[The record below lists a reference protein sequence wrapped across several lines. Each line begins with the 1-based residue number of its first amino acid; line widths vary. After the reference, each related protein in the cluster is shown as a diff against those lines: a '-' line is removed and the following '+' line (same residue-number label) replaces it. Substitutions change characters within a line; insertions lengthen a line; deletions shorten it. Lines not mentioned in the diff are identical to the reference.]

1 MAKNALK
8 EIVAKKKERLALAK
22 QTVSEEQIK
31 AAAQAQSPAKPF
43 IAAVNR
49 PKQISLIAEIKKQ
62 SPSAGMILEN
72 FDPAAI
78 ATLYKEAGAQ
88 AISVLTEEEFFGGR
102 PEFIPAVKAV
112 SDLPVLRKDFILEPY
127 QIYES
132 RALGADAVLLIAEQL
147 SKDSIAQ
154 MIEIA
159 CSLGMD
165 CLVESHGEK
174 ELKKVLGIKV
184 PLPEALYKKGV
195 KGKQYI
201 PFLVGLNNRD
211 LRTLETDFKTTEQL
225 YPLVP
230 KDQPV
235 VVESG
240 IKRYQDVLFLKV
252 LGVAAVLVG
261 ESLLKSPDIKEAVLD
276 LMSW

>member
-1 MAKNALK
+1 MAKDTLK

-31 AAAQAQSPAKPF
+31 AVAQAQAKALPF

-62 SPSAGMILEN
+62 SPSAGMIVDN

-78 ATLYKEAGAQ
+78 AAIYKEAGAQ
-88 AISVLTEEEFFGGR
+88 AISVLTEEDFFGGN
-102 PEFIPAVKAV
+102 PGFIAAVKAV
-112 SDLPVLRKDFILEPY
+112 AGLPVLRKDFIIEPY
-127 QIYES
+127 QVYES
-132 RALGADAVLLIAEQL
+132 RALGADAILLIAELL
-147 SKDSIAQ
+147 SKDSITQ
-154 MIEIA
+154 MMEIA

-174 ELKKVLGIKV
+174 ELRKVLGIKV
-184 PLPEALYKKGV
+184 PLPEALYKKGA

-252 LGVAAVLVG
+252 LGVSAVLVG